1 MPLQILGLSDPETR
15 AYAALARV
23 PSASVQELALALGV
37 DDLQAADVVE
47 QLARR
52 LLVVR
57 RPGNRCAAVR
67 PSVALGSL
75 LARREE
81 DLGATRAALDELDDA
96 FRSARPDVATDV
108 VLDVAHGRD
117 EIADRMNQIQVTARS
132 EVLSLVKAPV
142 IASGS
147 SDDGAED
154 DAVRRGVEYRVVLER
169 SMLEEEPRLVEG
181 IHRARAAGE
190 QVRVAGHVPT
200 KLFVVDREVALVPL
214 GSDSAVLLGAGGLVD
229 ALVALFE
236 AVWERGQERGPRTG
250 GARQRR
256 RPAAHHAPGGPDR
269 RGHRPGP
276 GDLAAH
282 PATPGPGPARPRRR
296 RHPAAA
302 RLRGGPARVAG
313 RAARAAG
320 RVRPRGTRVGPG
332 RRRVSSTP
340 VGTGPH
346 HRIEQGVTHGPL

>member
-236 AVWERGQERGPRTG
+236 AVWERGQDVDLGPEEPDSDDVPLLTMLLAGLTDEAIARDLGISPRTL
-250 GARQRR
+250 QRR
-256 RPAAHHAPGGPDR
+256 VRGLLDLAGVDTRLQLGYVVAQRGWPGGP
-269 RGHRPGP
+269 PGP
-276 GDLAAH
+276 
-282 PATPGPGPARPRRR
+282 
-296 RHPAAA
+296 
-302 RLRGGPARVAG
+302 
-313 RAARAAG
+313 RA
-320 RVRPRGTRVGPG
+320 
-332 RRRVSSTP
+332 
-340 VGTGPH
+340 
-346 HRIEQGVTHGPL
+346 E

>member
-81 DLGATRAALDELDDA
+81 DLGASRAALDELDDA

-190 QVRVAGHVPT
+190 QVRVAGHVPI

-214 GSDSAVLLGAGGLVD
+214 GSDSAVLPGAGGLVD

-236 AVWERGQERGPRTG
+236 AVWERGQDVDLGPEEPDSDDVPLLTMLLAGLTDEAIARDLGISPRTL
-250 GARQRR
+250 QRR
-256 RPAAHHAPGGPDR
+256 VRGLLDLAGVDTRLQLGYVVAQRGWPGGP
-269 RGHRPGP
+269 PGP
-276 GDLAAH
+276 
-282 PATPGPGPARPRRR
+282 
-296 RHPAAA
+296 
-302 RLRGGPARVAG
+302 
-313 RAARAAG
+313 RA
-320 RVRPRGTRVGPG
+320 
-332 RRRVSSTP
+332 
-340 VGTGPH
+340 
-346 HRIEQGVTHGPL
+346 E

>member
-23 PSASVQELALALGV
+23 PSASVEELALALGV

-214 GSDSAVLLGAGGLVD
+214 GGDSAVLLGAGGLVD

-236 AVWERGQERGPRTG
+236 AVWERGQEVDLGPEEPDSDDVPLLTMLLAGLTDEAIARDLGISPRTLQRRVRGLLDLAGVDTRLQLGYVVAQRGWTGGSLGPRT
-250 GARQRR
+250 
-256 RPAAHHAPGGPDR
+256 
-269 RGHRPGP
+269 
-276 GDLAAH
+276 
-282 PATPGPGPARPRRR
+282 
-296 RHPAAA
+296 
-302 RLRGGPARVAG
+302 
-313 RAARAAG
+313 
-320 RVRPRGTRVGPG
+320 
-332 RRRVSSTP
+332 
-340 VGTGPH
+340 
-346 HRIEQGVTHGPL
+346 E

>member
-1 MPLQILGLSDPETR
+1 LSLHSLGLSDQESR
-15 AYAALARV
+15 AYDALARV
-23 PSASVQELALALGV
+23 TSASVEELAREVGV
-37 DDLQAADVVE
+37 GDTEAADLLE

-57 RPGNRCAAVR
+57 RPAARWAAVR
-67 PSVALGSL
+67 PAVALGAL
-75 LARREE
+75 LAQRRE
-81 DLGATRAALDELDDA
+81 DLGATRVVLDELDDA
-96 FRSARPDVATDV
+96 FRAARPDVATDV
-108 VLDVAHGRD
+108 VLDVAHGPD

-147 SDDGAED
+147 TDDGAED

-236 AVWERGQERGPRTG
+236 AVWERGQDVDLGPEEPESDDGPLITMLLAGLTDEAIARDLGISPRTLQRRVRGLLDLAGVDTRLQLGYVVAQRGWTGGSLGPRT
-250 GARQRR
+250 
-256 RPAAHHAPGGPDR
+256 
-269 RGHRPGP
+269 
-276 GDLAAH
+276 
-282 PATPGPGPARPRRR
+282 
-296 RHPAAA
+296 
-302 RLRGGPARVAG
+302 
-313 RAARAAG
+313 
-320 RVRPRGTRVGPG
+320 
-332 RRRVSSTP
+332 
-340 VGTGPH
+340 
-346 HRIEQGVTHGPL
+346 E

>member
-23 PSASVQELALALGV
+23 PSASVEELALALGV

-147 SDDGAED
+147 TDDGAED

-236 AVWERGQERGPRTG
+236 AVWERGQEVDLGPEEPDSDDVPLLTMLLAGLTDEAIARDLGISPRTLQRRVRGLLDLAGVDTRLQLGYVVAQRGWTGGSLGPRT
-250 GARQRR
+250 
-256 RPAAHHAPGGPDR
+256 
-269 RGHRPGP
+269 
-276 GDLAAH
+276 
-282 PATPGPGPARPRRR
+282 
-296 RHPAAA
+296 
-302 RLRGGPARVAG
+302 
-313 RAARAAG
+313 
-320 RVRPRGTRVGPG
+320 
-332 RRRVSSTP
+332 
-340 VGTGPH
+340 
-346 HRIEQGVTHGPL
+346 E

>member
-23 PSASVQELALALGV
+23 PSASVEELALALGV

-147 SDDGAED
+147 TDDGAED

-214 GSDSAVLLGAGGLVD
+214 GGDSAVLLGAGGLVD

-236 AVWERGQERGPRTG
+236 AVWERGQEVDLGPEEPDSDDVPLLTMLLAGLTDEAIARDLGISPRTLQRRVRGLLDLAGVDTRLQLGYVVAQRGWTGGSLGPRT
-250 GARQRR
+250 
-256 RPAAHHAPGGPDR
+256 
-269 RGHRPGP
+269 
-276 GDLAAH
+276 
-282 PATPGPGPARPRRR
+282 
-296 RHPAAA
+296 
-302 RLRGGPARVAG
+302 
-313 RAARAAG
+313 
-320 RVRPRGTRVGPG
+320 
-332 RRRVSSTP
+332 
-340 VGTGPH
+340 
-346 HRIEQGVTHGPL
+346 E

>member
-23 PSASVQELALALGV
+23 PSASVEELALALGV

-236 AVWERGQERGPRTG
+236 AVWERGQDVDLGPEEPDSDDVPLLTMLLAGLTDEAIARDLGISPRTL
-250 GARQRR
+250 QRR
-256 RPAAHHAPGGPDR
+256 VRGLLDLAGVDTRLQLGYVVAQRGWPGGP
-269 RGHRPGP
+269 PGP
-276 GDLAAH
+276 
-282 PATPGPGPARPRRR
+282 
-296 RHPAAA
+296 
-302 RLRGGPARVAG
+302 
-313 RAARAAG
+313 RA
-320 RVRPRGTRVGPG
+320 
-332 RRRVSSTP
+332 
-340 VGTGPH
+340 
-346 HRIEQGVTHGPL
+346 E